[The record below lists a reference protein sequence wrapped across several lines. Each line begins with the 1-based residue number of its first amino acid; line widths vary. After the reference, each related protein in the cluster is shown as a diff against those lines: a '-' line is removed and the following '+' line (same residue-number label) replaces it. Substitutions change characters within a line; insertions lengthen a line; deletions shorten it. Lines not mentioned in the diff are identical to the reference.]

1 MESEGVKVYGYGK
14 QAYELLLGYILDPE
28 YGDITDPEG
37 GTDITITYTK
47 PTTPGAYPKTNM
59 KMRRNTSPLLTDRD
73 AIPGLLQNMPDIDA
87 LFTRHSPEEISAILD
102 AMLSGDKSAESRSR
116 ETTQYNTNKKSSV
129 DKAFDELMAG

>member
-1 MESEGVKVYGYGK
+1 MRTSN
-14 QAYELLLGYILDPE
+14 L
-28 YGDITDPEG
+28 
-37 GTDITITYTK
+37 
-47 PTTPGAYPKTNM
+47 
-59 KMRRNTSPLLTDRD
+59 KMRRNTSPLLTERD